1 MMLLVQMLSSKKK
14 ILEKVI
20 QEKVHKG
27 KMDTYNTLPDIACV
41 RDNHKLLSLYC
52 EKRIAEEMLEKNVSC
67 RTSRQDV
74 GGMAG
79 AVWYKSW

>member
-1 MMLLVQMLSSKKK
+1 M
-14 ILEKVI
+14 
-20 QEKVHKG
+20 HKG
-27 KMDTYNTLPDIACV
+27 KLDTYNTLPDIACV

-74 GGMAG
+74 GRMAG
-79 AVWYKSW
+79 AIIKVGDRMRDFKAKCLQES